1 MRPDLSL
8 KDKQGI
14 VQSLW
19 TAVNEGGGWLKN
31 IPQIVRTVIETEAWR
46 ERDVDGRII
55 KHDRFIDFIT
65 AKPRE
70 GCGWP
75 PEKVEALIKD
85 DAAVLAMWQQ
95 ATGGQGSRNDLAP
108 LPYNGR
114 KSGGNSKA
122 VLTERLARDFPH
134 LHERVVR
141 DEISAYDAAIQAGFR
156 KKPSPFEQVRKLLPK
171 LSAEERFQLMQMLRN
186 NQTVDRKAG

>member
-85 DAAVLAMWQQ
+85 DAETLTLWRQSLKQQGYRSDIRSIPTEVRADRGKAYTLDRLFREAPALHAAVCAGEL
-95 ATGGQGSRNDLAP
+95 
-108 LPYNGR
+108 
-114 KSGGNSKA
+114 
-122 VLTERLARDFPH
+122 
-134 LHERVVR
+134 
-141 DEISAYDAAIQAGFR
+141 SANAAAIQAGFR
-156 KKPSPFEQVRKLLPK
+156 KKPTPFEQVRKLLPK
-171 LSAEERFQLMQMLRN
+171 LTPEERAELSHMLKSN
-186 NQTVDRKAG
+186 HCDQRKTA